1 MRCSS
6 IGYLVILALLAV
18 PSISCGGGGGGGSVV
33 NPSLTVTFADS
44 GIGSA
49 PDLVRLTGS
58 PSGEQVSIEVA
69 LAGPTTSEGIY
80 AFAFDVVIG
89 DTSVLAYVVGSAR
102 FGSALTTTG
111 CLGETVLAAQ
121 SGDRVVV
128 GVSKLGACPGNGV
141 PAGER
146 AIVHMT
152 FRVLKAGTSTLS
164 LAGSPQAKTMPA
176 GEPSAF
182 DSDRVRIESI
192 QFDAVPATVRGM

>member
-6 IGYLVILALLAV
+6 IGYLLILALLAV
-18 PSISCGGGGGGGSVV
+18 GGVSCGGGGGGGSVV

-44 GIGSA
+44 GTGSA

-58 PSGEQVSIEVA
+58 PSGEQVTIEVA
-69 LAGPTTSEGIY
+69 LAGPTTSAGIY

-89 DTSVLAYVVGSAR
+89 DTSVLAYVVGSAQI
-102 FGSALTTTG
+102 GSVLTTTG

-146 AIVHMT
+146 AIVSMT
-152 FRVLKAGTSTLS
+152 FRVLEAGTSTLS
-164 LAGSPQAKTMPA
+164 LAGSPQAQRLPT

-182 DSDRVRIESI
+182 DSDRVRIDSI
-192 QFDAVPATVRGM
+192 QFDAVPATIRAM